1 MLSIKEQEDFMHMIY
16 DCIHIGVSLES
27 LHWLLKS
34 YKEFYG
40 EEFINILNQPMKN
53 EKYSNNFILPLYKV
67 ITETASHLDI
77 DNFFNRKLEGIKMLV
92 NYGCKI
98 ELIRQL
104 TIDWEILLK
113 SNIINDEIQALI
125 DEVTELRQENLELQQ
140 QLLTIVQNTNNG

>member
-27 LHWLLKS
+27 LNWLLKS
-34 YKEFYG
+34 YKDFYG

-92 NYGCKI
+92 NYGSKL
-98 ELIRQL
+98 ELIRQFNWKYFL
-104 TIDWEILLK
+104 E
-113 SNIINDEIQALI
+113 SNIINDEIYNFIILKNNKI
-125 DEVTELRQENLELQQ
+125 
-140 QLLTIVQNTNNG
+140 TIQI

>member
-27 LHWLLKS
+27 LNWLLKS
-34 YKEFYG
+34 YKDFYG

-92 NYGCKI
+92 NYGCKL
-98 ELIRQL
+98 ELIRQFNWKYFL
-104 TIDWEILLK
+104 E
-113 SNIINDEIQALI
+113 SNIINDEIYNFIILKNNKI
-125 DEVTELRQENLELQQ
+125 
-140 QLLTIVQNTNNG
+140 TIQI

>member
-1 MLSIKEQEDFMHMIY
+1 MILMLSIKEQEDFMHMIY

-27 LHWLLKS
+27 LNWLLKS
-34 YKEFYG
+34 YKDFYG

-92 NYGCKI
+92 NYGCKL
-98 ELIRQL
+98 ELIRQFNWKYFL
-104 TIDWEILLK
+104 E
-113 SNIINDEIQALI
+113 SNIINDEIYNFIILKNNKI
-125 DEVTELRQENLELQQ
+125 
-140 QLLTIVQNTNNG
+140 TIQI

>member
-27 LHWLLKS
+27 LNWLLKS
-34 YKEFYG
+34 YKDFYG

-92 NYGCKI
+92 NYGCKL
-98 ELIRQL
+98 ELIQQFNWKYFL
-104 TIDWEILLK
+104 E
-113 SNIINDEIQALI
+113 SNIINDDIYNFIMLKNNKITIQI
-125 DEVTELRQENLELQQ
+125 
-140 QLLTIVQNTNNG
+140 

>member
-27 LHWLLKS
+27 LNWLLKS
-34 YKEFYG
+34 YKDFYG

-92 NYGCKI
+92 NYGCKL
-98 ELIRQL
+98 ELIQQFNWKYFL
-104 TIDWEILLK
+104 E
-113 SNIINDEIQALI
+113 SNIINDEIYNFIMLKNNKI
-125 DEVTELRQENLELQQ
+125 
-140 QLLTIVQNTNNG
+140 TIQI

>member
-1 MLSIKEQEDFMHMIY
+1 MLSLKEQEDFMHMIY

-27 LHWLLKS
+27 LNWLLKS
-34 YKEFYG
+34 YKDFYG

-92 NYGCKI
+92 NYGCKL
-98 ELIRQL
+98 ELIQQFNWKYFL
-104 TIDWEILLK
+104 E
-113 SNIINDEIQALI
+113 SNIINDDIYNFIMLKNNKITIQI
-125 DEVTELRQENLELQQ
+125 
-140 QLLTIVQNTNNG
+140 